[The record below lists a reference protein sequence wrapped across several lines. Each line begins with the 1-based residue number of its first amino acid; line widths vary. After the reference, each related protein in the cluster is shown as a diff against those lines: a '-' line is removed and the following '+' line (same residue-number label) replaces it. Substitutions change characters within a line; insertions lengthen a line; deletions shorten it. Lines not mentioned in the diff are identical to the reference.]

1 MPSGKDWF
9 CSEFFFS
16 CKTLLELQIKKK
28 KSFLVVVYNMCIFYL
43 RLNVFFKSSLLEMFE
58 NIQTS
63 LNKN

>member
-1 MPSGKDWF
+1 MPSGKDVLF
-9 CSEFFFS
+9 RIFFS

-28 KSFLVVVYNMCIFYL
+28 SFLVVVYNMYIFYL
-43 RLNVFFKSSLLEMFE
+43 RLNVFFLKNSLLEMFE